1 MTGHYLMLQVSHGKE
16 ADAFTRVYL
25 PLLDIEE
32 ETAEEA
38 TERYVEAV
46 VKANTNSKSRKKTI
60 AAVRS
65 NAIASID
72 LVRLCRPTSWHREKG
87 TGAFASPGTGP
98 TSRKRRRR

>member
-1 MTGHYLMLQVSHGKE
+1 MTGHYLMLQVSHGTA

-32 ETAEEA
+32 TAEEA
-38 TERYVEAV
+38 TERYVAAV

-60 AAVRS
+60 AAARS
-65 NAIASID
+65 NAVASID
-72 LVRLCRPTSWHREKG
+72 LVRLCRPTSWHREKE

>member
-1 MTGHYLMLQVSHGKE
+1 MTGHYLMLQVSHGK
-16 ADAFTRVYL
+16 ADDAFTRVYL

-32 ETAEEA
+32 TAEEA
-38 TERYVEAV
+38 AERYIAAV

-72 LVRLCRPTSWHREKG
+72 LVRLCRPTSWHRENE
-87 TGAFASPGTGP
+87 TGAFAPSGTDP

>member
-1 MTGHYLMLQVSHGKE
+1 MLQVSHGK
-16 ADAFTRVYL
+16 ADDAFTRVYL

-32 ETAEEA
+32 TAEEA
-38 TERYVEAV
+38 TERYIEAV
-46 VKANTNSKSRKKTI
+46 VKANTTKVSRKKTI

-72 LVRLCRPTSWHREKG
+72 LVRLCRPTSWHREQG

>member
-1 MTGHYLMLQVSHGKE
+1 MTGHYLMLQVSHGTSD
-16 ADAFTRVYL
+16 DAFTRVYL
-25 PLLDIEE
+25 PLLTED

-60 AAVRS
+60 QAVRS

-72 LVRLCRPTSWHREKG
+72 MVRLCRPTSWHREKG
-87 TGAFASPGTGP
+87 TGAFASPGTGT
-98 TSRKRRRR
+98 TSRKRRRC